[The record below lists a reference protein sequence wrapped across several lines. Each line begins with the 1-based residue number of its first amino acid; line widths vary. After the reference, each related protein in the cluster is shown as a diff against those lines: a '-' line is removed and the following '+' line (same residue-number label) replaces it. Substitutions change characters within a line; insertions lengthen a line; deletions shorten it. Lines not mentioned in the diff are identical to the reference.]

1 MNLGRKSLGKWLC
14 SVIERSMG
22 SSFSLQL
29 SSKIVLLFRTWQCEK
44 QKKVS
49 ILLNADKMVVIDKSV
64 QFPCVNVLLNPE
76 LK

>member
-1 MNLGRKSLGKWLC
+1 
-14 SVIERSMG
+14 MG
-22 SSFSLQL
+22 TSFFLPL
-29 SSKIVLLFRTWQCEK
+29 LIFDIVLLFRTWQCEK